1 MSARLSRPKPK
12 DPIVSLASSVSP
24 TNVTAAAVTMLVER
38 AREHGQVSVDEMRA
52 AFAQADYSPT
62 DAKRVLRELA
72 EAGVTLAGAPAG
84 QVAGSSTKTRTTT
97 SRSTATRSAKAHSD
111 VQHGVHTEEG
121 TATTTTK
128 RRSTARRSTPETT
141 VVLADAPE
149 STDTSEALA
158 GLSPDAA
165 EIETTALEVTG
176 AATAAQ
182 PAAETPVA
190 ADGAETAEST
200 EADDEEPATTGA
212 FAESREPSGTE
223 DTVRLYLKQ
232 IGKVALLN
240 AEQEVDLAKRI
251 EAGLYAAYKLELDRD
266 GALPKKLNTRDKADY
281 ATLALDGQ
289 RAKRALLEANL
300 RLVVSLAKRYQ
311 GRGLDLLDLIQEGNL
326 GLVRAVEK
334 FDYSKGF
341 KFSTYATWWI
351 RQAITRALAEQS
363 RTIRLPV
370 HLVEQ
375 LNKLG
380 RLERQFL
387 QEQGREATAEELAE
401 GLDITVEK
409 VLDMQE
415 HRREAVSL
423 ETPIGDEGDSALGD
437 FIEDADAMVAEDA
450 VIFGAMQD
458 ELRAA
463 LESLDPRE
471 AQIVAMRYGLY
482 DGAPK
487 TLAEVAQVYDLS
499 RERIRQIEREAMTKL
514 RHPSRSRSLRDYA

>member
-1 MSARLSRPKPK
+1 
-12 DPIVSLASSVSP
+12 
-24 TNVTAAAVTMLVER
+24 MLVER
-38 AREHGQVSVDEMRA
+38 AREHGQVSVDDMRA
-52 AFAQADYSPT
+52 AFAQVECSPT

-72 EAGVTLAGAPAG
+72 AAGVTVSGNVTSALSGTKTGTAAG
-84 QVAGSSTKTRTTT
+84 TKTRTTT
-97 SRSTATRSAKAHSD
+97 SPSTASRSAKAHSD
-111 VQHGVHTEEG
+111 AHPGVHTEEG

-149 STDTSEALA
+149 PTDSNDALA
-158 GLSPDAA
+158 GLTPDETVGVPTTDLATDPAVAETLAA
-165 EIETTALEVTG
+165 EGLEAAEVAEVAEVVAAEVT
-176 AATAAQ
+176 
-182 PAAETPVA
+182 
-190 ADGAETAEST
+190 ETAEGS
-200 EADDEEPATTGA
+200 ESEDEEPATTGA

-251 EAGLYAAYKLELDRD
+251 EAGLYAAYKLELDRE
-266 GALPKKLNTRDKADY
+266 GSLPKKLNARDKADY

-499 RERIRQIEREAMTKL
+499 RERIRQI
-514 RHPSRSRSLRDYA
+514 

>member
-1 MSARLSRPKPK
+1 M
-12 DPIVSLASSVSP
+12 SLASSLP
-24 TNVTAAAVTMLVER
+24 TESVTAAAVALLVER
-38 AREHGQVSVDEMRA
+38 AREQGQVSVDDMRA
-52 AFAQADYSPT
+52 AFESADYSAS

-72 EAGVTLAGAPAG
+72 AAGVT
-84 QVAGSSTKTRTTT
+84 VAGDSPATTTRSTTT
-97 SRSTATRSAKAHSD
+97 SPSAAAKRTAKAHSD
-111 VQHGVHTEEG
+111 ATASALGTGANVHSEEG

-141 VVLADAPE
+141 LPVSDAGTEPVDPAEAVDGVAVEVDLVADPAQDV
-149 STDTSEALA
+149 TT
-158 GLSPDAA
+158 AA
-165 EIETTALEVTG
+165 TPGTPETTEG
-176 AATAAQ
+176 
-182 PAAETPVA
+182 
-190 ADGAETAEST
+190 
-200 EADDEEPATTGA
+200 DDEEPATTGA

-251 EAGLYAAYKLELDRD
+251 EAGLYAAYKLELDRE
-266 GALPKKLNTRDKADY
+266 GSLPKKLNTRDKADY

-387 QEQGREATAEELAE
+387 QGAGPRGHRRGAGR
-401 GLDITVEK
+401 GSRH
-409 VLDMQE
+409 
-415 HRREAVSL
+415 HRREGARHAGA
-423 ETPIGDEGDSALGD
+423 PPRGGQPR
-437 FIEDADAMVAEDA
+437 DAD
-450 VIFGAMQD
+450 
-458 ELRAA
+458 R
-463 LESLDPRE
+463 
-471 AQIVAMRYGLY
+471 
-482 DGAPK
+482 
-487 TLAEVAQVYDLS
+487 
-499 RERIRQIEREAMTKL
+499 
-514 RHPSRSRSLRDYA
+514 

>member
-1 MSARLSRPKPK
+1 
-12 DPIVSLASSVSP
+12 VSLANALP
-24 TNVTAAAVTMLVER
+24 TDSVTASAVTMLVDR
-38 AREHGQVSVDEMRA
+38 AREHGQVSVDDMRL
-52 AFAQADYSPT
+52 AFESADYSAT

-72 EAGVTLAGAPAG
+72 AAGVT
-84 QVAGSSTKTRTTT
+84 VAGDSGTTKTRNTTT
-97 SRSTATRSAKAHSD
+97 SQSAAAKRAAKAHPDTGGGPTGSTAT
-111 VQHGVHTEEG
+111 VHTEEG

-141 VVLADAPE
+141 VAAADPSAEPTDEILAEAGVVVDVTDAAPVAPE
-149 STDTSEALA
+149 TPETPATA
-158 GLSPDAA
+158 
-165 EIETTALEVTG
+165 ETTE
-176 AATAAQ
+176 AT
-182 PAAETPVA
+182 EGS
-190 ADGAETAEST
+190 DS
-200 EADDEEPATTGA
+200 DDEEPATTGA

>member
-1 MSARLSRPKPK
+1 
-12 DPIVSLASSVSP
+12 VSLASSLP
-24 TNVTAAAVTMLVER
+24 TESVTAAAVTILVER
-38 AREHGQVSVDEMRA
+38 AREQGQVSVDDMRT
-52 AFAQADYSPT
+52 AFETAEFSPT
-62 DAKRVLRELA
+62 EAKRVLRELA
-72 EAGVTLAGAPAG
+72 AAGIT
-84 QVAGSSTKTRTTT
+84 VAGKVPEIKAGTTT
-97 SRSTATRSAKAHSD
+97 ARSKTASPSTATARTAKALSD
-111 VQHGVHTEEG
+111 VTSGADGTGASVLTEEG

-141 VVLADAPE
+141 ATPSDPKTEAVQAPADVP
-149 STDTSEALA
+149 TA
-158 GLSPDAA
+158 GPAVD
-165 EIETTALEVTG
+165 
-176 AATAAQ
+176 ATAAVE
-182 PAAETPVA
+182 PVEAAEVV
-190 ADGAETAEST
+190 AETAEG
-200 EADDEEPATTGA
+200 DDEEPATTGA

-251 EAGLYAAYKLELDRD
+251 EAGLYAAYKLELDRE
-266 GALPKKLNTRDKADY
+266 GSLPKKLNTRDKADY

>member
-1 MSARLSRPKPK
+1 
-12 DPIVSLASSVSP
+12 VSLASTLP
-24 TNVTAAAVTMLVER
+24 PETPAQAAVTLLVER
-38 AREHGQVSVDEMRA
+38 ARQQGHASINELRGAFEA
-52 AFAQADYSPT
+52 AGFSPT
-62 DAKRVLRELA
+62 RAKRVLRELA
-72 EAGVTLAGAPAG
+72 ADGVTVGEADASGGAGAPA
-84 QVAGSSTKTRTTT
+84 AARKTK
-97 SRSTATRSAKAHSD
+97 AAAAKA
-111 VQHGVHTEEG
+111 T
-121 TATTTTK
+121 
-128 RRSTARRSTPETT
+128 
-141 VVLADAPE
+141 APE
-149 STDTSEALA
+149 PVEAEA
-158 GLSPDAA
+158 SDDDAEQSDDDAEPD
-165 EIETTALEVTG
+165 
-176 AATAAQ
+176 
-182 PAAETPVA
+182 
-190 ADGAETAEST
+190 
-200 EADDEEPATTGA
+200 TGA
-212 FAESREPSGTE
+212 FARDGQLTGTE
-223 DTVRLYLKQ
+223 DAVRLYLKQ

-240 AEQEVDLAKRI
+240 AEQEVDLSKRI
-251 EAGLYAAYKLELDRD
+251 EAGLYAAWKLDQDRA
-266 GALPKKLNTRDKADY
+266 GELPKKLGARDKADY
-281 ATLALDGQ
+281 TSLALDGQ

-334 FDYSKGF
+334 FDYTKGF

-375 LNKLG
+375 LNKLS

-387 QEQGREATAEELAE
+387 QEHGREATPEELAE
-401 GLDITVEK
+401 GLDITVDK

-437 FIEDADAMVAEDA
+437 FIEDSDAMAAEEA
-450 VIFGAMQD
+450 VVFTAMQD

-463 LESLDPRE
+463 LDTLDPRE
-471 AQIVAMRYGLY
+471 SQIVAMRYGLY

>member
-1 MSARLSRPKPK
+1 M
-12 DPIVSLASSVSP
+12 SLASPLP
-24 TNVTAAAVTMLVER
+24 TKPVPAAAVTMLADR
-38 AREHGQVSVDEMRA
+38 PRDEVA
-52 AFAQADYSPT
+52 GTSGDEA
-62 DAKRVLRELA
+62 A
-72 EAGVTLAGAPAG
+72 EATAKNT
-84 QVAGSSTKTRTTT
+84 TKTGSRTSTSKTT
-97 SRSTATRSAKAHSD
+97 SPSAATTAAAKAFSDATPAADSNASVHS
-111 VQHGVHTEEG
+111 EEG

-128 RRSTARRSTPETT
+128 RRPTARRSTPETT
-141 VVLADAPE
+141 VAVSEVEP
-149 STDTSEALA
+149 TDVIAV
-158 GLSPDAA
+158 D
-165 EIETTALEVTG
+165 
-176 AATAAQ
+176 
-182 PAAETPVA
+182 AETIVEAVIELPETAEV
-190 ADGAETAEST
+190 AETAETT
-200 EADDEEPATTGA
+200 EAAEGDDEEPATTGA

-251 EAGLYAAYKLELDRD
+251 EAGLYAAYKLELDRE
-266 GALPKKLNTRDKADY
+266 GSLPKKLNTRDKADY

>member
-1 MSARLSRPKPK
+1 
-12 DPIVSLASSVSP
+12 
-24 TNVTAAAVTMLVER
+24 MLVER
-38 AREHGQVSVDEMRA
+38 AREQGQVSVEDMRA
-52 AFAQADYSPT
+52 AFAQADYSTT

-72 EAGVTLAGAPAG
+72 EAGVTVAG
-84 QVAGSSTKTRTTT
+84 QPTATAGTQTRTTT

-111 VQHGVHTEEG
+111 AHPGVHSEEG

-141 VVLADAPE
+141 VVLADAAEPSDSNDALADLTPDETTVPATGKTKATAAKHAEPAAPVEGAAASGTTGATASTE
-149 STDTSEALA
+149 STDS
-158 GLSPDAA
+158 A
-165 EIETTALEVTG
+165 EG
-176 AATAAQ
+176 
-182 PAAETPVA
+182 
-190 ADGAETAEST
+190 
-200 EADDEEPATTGA
+200 DDEEPATTGA

-251 EAGLYAAYKLELDRD
+251 EAGLYAAYKLELDRE
-266 GALPKKLNTRDKADY
+266 GSLPKKLNTRDKADY

>member
-1 MSARLSRPKPK
+1 M
-12 DPIVSLASSVSP
+12 SLANALP
-24 TNVTAAAVTMLVER
+24 TDSVTAAAVTMLVER
-38 AREHGQVSVDEMRA
+38 AREHGQVSVDDMRL
-52 AFAQADYSPT
+52 AFESADYSAT

-72 EAGVTLAGAPAG
+72 AAGVT
-84 QVAGSSTKTRTTT
+84 VAGDGGSAKTRSTAKPRTTPKTRSTTT
-97 SRSTATRSAKAHSD
+97 SRSTAIKATAPAHSD
-111 VQHGVHTEEG
+111 ATGGPTDPTASVHTEEG

-141 VVLADAPE
+141 VAVADPSAEPTAEVPAEADLVVDVTAAATPDAEPAEAPE
-149 STDTSEALA
+149 
-158 GLSPDAA
+158 AA
-165 EIETTALEVTG
+165 AADSAETT
-176 AATAAQ
+176 
-182 PAAETPVA
+182 ET
-190 ADGAETAEST
+190 AETAEG
-200 EADDEEPATTGA
+200 DDEEPATTGA

-266 GALPKKLNTRDKADY
+266 GSLPKKLNTRDKADY

>member
-1 MSARLSRPKPK
+1 
-12 DPIVSLASSVSP
+12 VSLASSVSP

-38 AREHGQVSVDEMRA
+38 AREQGQVSVDDMRA
-52 AFAQADYSPT
+52 AFAQADYSPS

-72 EAGVTLAGAPAG
+72 DAGVT
-84 QVAGSSTKTRTTT
+84 VAGTLPGAGTKTRTTT

-111 VQHGVHTEEG
+111 ANPGVHIEEG

-149 STDTSEALA
+149 PTDSNDALA
-158 GLSPDAA
+158 GLTPDETAVVVAA
-165 EIETTALEVTG
+165 EPEPAEV
-176 AATAAQ
+176 AAAEPAADAPATAETGE
-182 PAAETPVA
+182 AAE
-190 ADGAETAEST
+190 S
-200 EADDEEPATTGA
+200 DDEEPATTGA

-251 EAGLYAAYKLELDRD
+251 EAGLYAAYKLELDRE
-266 GALPKKLNTRDKADY
+266 GSLPKKLNTRDKADY

>member
-1 MSARLSRPKPK
+1 M
-12 DPIVSLASSVSP
+12 SLASSLP
-24 TNVTAAAVTMLVER
+24 TDSVTASAVTMLVEQ
-38 AREHGQVSVDEMRA
+38 AREHGQVSVDDMRR
-52 AFAQADYSPT
+52 AFESADYSPT

-72 EAGVTLAGAPAG
+72 AAGVTVSGDHG
-84 QVAGSSTKTRTTT
+84 DHRDKAGSATSGLKTRSTTT
-97 SRSTATRSAKAHSD
+97 GLSAAAKRTAKAHPDTS
-111 VQHGVHTEEG
+111 GEAPGSAAKVHTEEG

-141 VVLADAPE
+141 VAVLDPGAEPIEEILPEAAGVTVNGTEAAAPATADTKTPETPTETADAAD
-149 STDTSEALA
+149 S
-158 GLSPDAA
+158 
-165 EIETTALEVTG
+165 
-176 AATAAQ
+176 
-182 PAAETPVA
+182 
-190 ADGAETAEST
+190 ADG
-200 EADDEEPATTGA
+200 DDEEPATTGA

-251 EAGLYAAYKLELDRD
+251 EAGLYAAYKLELDRE
-266 GALPKKLNTRDKADY
+266 GSLPKKLNTRDKADY
-281 ATLALDGQ
+281 STLALDGQ